1 MTFPTHIL
9 AGLIIGNLTWDY
21 TAALT
26 GSLVMDIDHLFSYHR
41 HGILFQP
48 KRILRESLTAEDP
61 WEDQKNFLHSVQSLF
76 AISLLLL
83 LIDVRFGLIFSVAY
97 LIHLILDALTGSF
110 YPFYPYKRFYIKEPI
125 IQYVSNK
132 ELALAISLSV
142 IFLFV

>member
-9 AGLIIGNLTWDY
+9 AGLIIGQLTGDY
-21 TAALT
+21 TAALS

-61 WEDQKNFLHSVQSLF
+61 WGDQKNFLHSVQSWF

-97 LIHLILDALTGSF
+97 LAHLILDALTGSF